1 MSSIR
6 LYLGA
11 LVLAAG
17 PLAAQGVKQDSSR
30 RAVPEPPRSREEAT
44 PFPLQ
49 VGVAGGALS
58 YEGGRQEQALG
69 AVVRWAATP
78 WLALSATP
86 TAVHVKEPSA
96 LAVGAVDGRSGIV
109 DLPLDATIE
118 HAFQAPWSPG
128 VAVALGVSLPL
139 GDTATGFGAGKVGY
153 SASGGVGFSPLSRVW
168 VHLGAGRSLT
178 DVAMQSAFSN
188 GTGWGDAS
196 AGVSV
201 TERLEVNGGYSSDLG
216 AADSAVGHSRAING
230 GLSYVVRGPATLNVS
245 ASRGVSGLAPRWSLA
260 VGFGTA
266 FPYLN
271 HLGAGSPLGGL
282 SDTFGGGTHG
292 LDGGTTGSGT
302 GTGTGGSTTG
312 RGRGRKTL

>member
-6 LYLGA
+6 LSLGV
-11 LVLAAG
+11 LVLFASPLVAQAA
-17 PLAAQGVKQDSSR
+17 KQQHLPATSAPHQD
-30 RAVPEPPRSREEAT
+30 EEEAK

-69 AVVRWAATP
+69 AVVRWAARP
-78 WLALSATP
+78 WLSLSATP

-96 LAVGAVDGRSGIV
+96 LTAGTFDGRSGIV
-109 DLPLDATIE
+109 DLPLDATLE
-118 HAFQAPWSPG
+118 HGFQAPWSPG
-128 VAVALGVSLPL
+128 VAFALGVSLPL

-153 SASGGVGFSPLSRVW
+153 SASAGLGFSPVSRMW

-178 DVAMQSAFSN
+178 DVAMQSAFSS
-188 GTGWGDAS
+188 GDGWGDAS

-201 TERLEVNGGYSSDLG
+201 TERLEVSGGFSTDIG
-216 AADSAVGHSRAING
+216 AVDSTFGHSRSVNG
-230 GLSYVVRGPATLNVS
+230 GVSYVVRGPATFNMN
-245 ASRGVSGLAPRWSLA
+245 ASRGMSGLAPKWSLA
-260 VGFGTA
+260 IGIGTA

-271 HLGAGSPLGGL
+271 HLGAGSPLGAL

-292 LDGGTTGSGT
+292 LGGGTGTGT
-302 GTGTGGSTTG
+302 GTGTGGSSGG
-312 RGRGRKTL
+312 RGRGWGSL

>member
-11 LVLAAG
+11 MVLVAS
-17 PLAAQGVKQDSSR
+17 PLAAQVAKQEHLPAAS
-30 RAVPEPPRSREEAT
+30 APQAEEEAK

-96 LAVGAVDGRSGIV
+96 LAVGTFEGRSGIV
-109 DLPLDATIE
+109 DLPLDATVE
-118 HAFQAPWSPG
+118 HGFQAPWNPG
-128 VAVALGVSLPL
+128 VAFALGVSLPL

-153 SASGGVGFSPLSRVW
+153 SASAGLGFSPLSRVW
-168 VHLGAGRSLT
+168 VHLGAGRSLS
-178 DVAMQSAFSN
+178 DVAMQSAFSS
-188 GTGWGDAS
+188 GDGWGDAS

-201 TERLEVNGGYSSDLG
+201 TERLDVSGGYSTDIG
-216 AADSAVGHSRAING
+216 AVDSTVGHSRSING
-230 GLSYVVRGPATLNVS
+230 GVSYAMRGPTTFNLN
-245 ASRGVSGLAPRWSLA
+245 ASRGVSGLAPKWSLA
-260 VGFGTA
+260 IGFGTA
-266 FPYLN
+266 FPYLS
-271 HLGAGSPLGGL
+271 HLGAGSPLGAL

-292 LDGGTTGSGT
+292 LGGSTGTGT
-302 GTGTGGSTTG
+302 GTGTGGSSNGKG
-312 RGRGRKTL
+312 RGRNAL